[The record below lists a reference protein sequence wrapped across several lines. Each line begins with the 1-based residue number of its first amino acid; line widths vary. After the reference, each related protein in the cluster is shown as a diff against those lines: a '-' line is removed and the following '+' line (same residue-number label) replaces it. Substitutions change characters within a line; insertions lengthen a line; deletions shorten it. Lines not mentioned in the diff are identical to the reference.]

1 MASMKVVTKTRVLI
15 FMRQGR
21 FPHSMILEG
30 GAIHVDGEG
39 ESDLEKTPWIGTCL
53 TTEECL
59 LNKNRNRHLTKEQVE
74 DELKAYLGVK
84 KIIWLPHGLFGDDD
98 TNGHI
103 DNLCC
108 FVKPGAVLLSWTN
121 DESDPQYERSVEA
134 FSVLSHVTDA
144 KGRKLEIIKLHV
156 PGPFYMIDE
165 EAVGL
170 IQNGEAKPRLPGSRI
185 AASYVSFYI
194 ANGGIITLQFGD
206 QKWDDEAVRVLSLA
220 FPDHEVNQKTFRP
233 EKSAPSG
240 SSGNLREAVR
250 LPPAVDFFNQVN
262 ILYGTLTEFCTAS
275 SCPLM
280 TAGPKYE
287 YRWAGGVTIKKP
299 IEVSASKYVEYLMD
313 WIEAQLDDKSIFPQ
327 KLGASF
333 PPNFQDV
340 VKTIFKQLFHVYVH
354 IYHTH
359 FEKIVSLKEEAHL
372 NTCFKHSVHFTW
384 DIDIDTSIDGLI
396 YYKETHRGAS
406 FPPNFQ
412 DVVKTIFKRL
422 FRVYAHIYH
431 THFEKIEFQLIDKG
445 ELAPLYEL
453 VESILQL

>member
-1 MASMKVVTKTRVLI
+1 MSIFATIDKASMKVVTKTRVLI
-15 FMRQGR
+15 FMRQRR

-39 ESDLEKTPWIGTCL
+39 ESDLEKTPWIVLDTLGIPSMRTCL

-59 LNKNRNRHLTKEQVE
+59 LNKNRNPHLTKEQVE

-108 FVKPGAVLLSWTN
+108 FVKPGAVCCPGLMMNQILSM
-121 DESDPQYERSVEA
+121 SDLWKPFL
-134 FSVLSHVTDA
+134 FSLMLPTL
-144 KGRKLEIIKLHV
+144 R
-156 PGPFYMIDE
+156 
-165 EAVGL
+165 AVGL

-194 ANGGIITLQFGD
+194 ANGGIITPQFGD

-220 FPDHEVNQKTFRP
+220 FPDHEKTFRP

-287 YRWAGGVTIKKP
+287 YRWADGVTIKKP

-340 VKTIFKQLFHVYVH
+340 VKTIFKRLFHVYVH

-372 NTCFKHSVHFTW
+372 NTCFKHFVHFTW
-384 DIDIDTSIDGLI
+384 GYEYRWADGVTIKKPIEL
-396 YYKETHRGAS
+396 GAS

-431 THFEKIEFQLIDKG
+431 THFEKIVSLKKEAHLNT
-445 ELAPLYEL
+445 
-453 VESILQL
+453 

>member
-1 MASMKVVTKTRVLI
+1 MSIFATIDKASMKVVTKTRVLI
-15 FMRQGR
+15 FMRQRR

-39 ESDLEKTPWIGTCL
+39 TCL

-59 LNKNRNRHLTKEQVE
+59 LNKNRNPHLTKEQVE

-194 ANGGIITLQFGD
+194 ANGGIITPQFGD

-220 FPDHEVNQKTFRP
+220 FPDHELDQFTRRPEQNIKHLRKDKFKLWKLTELARDSRNQKTFRP

-240 SSGNLREAVR
+240 SKLQNHIDATLGSGNLREAVR
-250 LPPAVDFFNQVN
+250 LPPGEHPNEWLAVNTVDFFNQVN

-287 YRWAGGVTIKKP
+287 YRWADGVTIKKP
-299 IEVSASKYVEYLMD
+299 IEL
-313 WIEAQLDDKSIFPQ
+313 
-327 KLGASF
+327 
-333 PPNFQDV
+333 
-340 VKTIFKQLFHVYVH
+340 
-354 IYHTH
+354 
-359 FEKIVSLKEEAHL
+359 
-372 NTCFKHSVHFTW
+372 
-384 DIDIDTSIDGLI
+384 
-396 YYKETHRGAS
+396 GAS

-431 THFEKIEFQLIDKG
+431 THFEKIVSLKKEAHLNTCFKHFVLFTWEFQLIDKG